1 MTASQDEVVIAAIE
15 LRGNAPAAWEAFVTA
30 VRIHAATQV
39 SEMLKCPPEM
49 LLKAQGMAQGANE
62 ISQLLINAPKLY
74 GELQERRRRHG

>member
-1 MTASQDEVVIAAIE
+1 MTVATDEVVIAAVE
-15 LRGNAPAAWEAFVTA
+15 LRGAAPAAWETFVAA
-30 VRIHAATQV
+30 VRVHAAAQV